1 MHRLEDLDVHLFLV
15 GEVKLTSIG
24 GEGGSNP
31 SHLLFICLFIY
42 FYNGGRGLGMPLGQ
56 EAFGT

>member
-24 GEGGSNP
+24 GELVGQTQVTFY
-31 SHLLFICLFIY
+31 LFVYLF
-42 FYNGGRGLGMPLGQ
+42 L
-56 EAFGT
+56 